1 VHYSIAQGAHS
12 RKEQC
17 KWFGIVKLQALG
29 LSSYKLWD
37 CQALELSSFEIVK
50 LWDCQALGLL
60 SFGIVKLQA
69 LV

>member
-1 VHYSIAQGAHS
+1 MLRELIAERSNASG
-12 RKEQC
+12 
-17 KWFGIVKLQALG
+17 LG